1 MEEEE
6 GEWVRKRD
14 QGRRYRGKEGREREE
29 MKQMEGEKKRRQKE
43 CNLWGRGEGDEMQ
56 KEQKGGT

>member
-1 MEEEE
+1 
-6 GEWVRKRD
+6 
-14 QGRRYRGKEGREREE
+14 